1 MCTHSRYGLYSF
13 LHCHYGKIRF
23 KPIARKRIPDKV
35 ERIIKD
41 NAKKDFFEISK
52 GEGLKDQHIE
62 EVAKLEFTLIK
73 IEDLKKKIYLS
84 KSEVAFLQKA

>member
-1 MCTHSRYGLYSF
+1 M
-13 LHCHYGKIRF
+13 
-23 KPIARKRIPDKV
+23 
-35 ERIIKD
+35 KD

-52 GEGLKDQHIE
+52 GKALKDQHIE

-73 IEDLKKKIYLS
+73 IEDLKKKACLF